1 MSSEPPRFGI
11 WTWGSCRHSHVVVLH
26 PRRFSLGEV
35 TGRHGEHIVDLGF
48 MVIKY
53 TNSDSRKNLNR
64 KVEILE
70 VRSPVV
76 IRNYGASSC
85 NPSSRFDRIY
95 LVTPPNNVVELEIKE
110 KVGEKVVER
119 ESKTVRVTE
128 LIRYVEVPDVGVIE
142 VERKTLGVDT
152 VEYKKYVLK
161 VYVIKS
167 PRGAVIELDGD
178 TFPIKDKL
186 KELGYK
192 WDSLDRVWK
201 KIVHNDYINVEIERL
216 KEIENVEVEVPPYAM
231 L

>member
-48 MVIKY
+48 MTIKY
-53 TNSDSRKNLNR
+53 TNNDSRKNLNR
-64 KVEILE
+64 RIEVVE

-95 LVTPPNNVVELEIKE
+95 LLMPPNNVTELEVRE
-110 KVGEKVVER
+110 RVEERMVER

-128 LIRYVEVPDVGVIE
+128 LIRYVEVPDVGAIE
-142 VERKTLGVDT
+142 IDRKTLRVDT

-167 PRGAVIELDGD
+167 PGKTVIELNGD

-192 WDSLDRVWK
+192 WDSLDKVWK

-216 KEIENVEVEVPPYAM
+216 KGIDNVEVTVM
-231 L
+231 